1 MCGGSG
7 IEGEMHKDAI
17 AREKDNNGTM
27 NPNTGKRENCPRCG
41 RWMTTYKDMESERVI
56 EVCEDCNVILLPEEY
71 MNAFREKNRAE

>member
-1 MCGGSG
+1 MCVG
-7 IEGEMHKDAI
+7 EGDV
-17 AREKDNNGTM
+17 RSPVTDGDPYGKDNSHPM